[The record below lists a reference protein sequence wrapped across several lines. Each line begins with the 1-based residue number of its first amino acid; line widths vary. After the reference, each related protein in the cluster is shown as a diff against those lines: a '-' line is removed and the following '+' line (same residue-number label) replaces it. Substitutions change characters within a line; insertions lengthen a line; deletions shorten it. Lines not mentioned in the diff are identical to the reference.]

1 MRVLAVDI
9 AGAFDKVSLRGPLR
23 KAEALGISG
32 ELLQWIRS
40 YLADRKL
47 RAVVAGHTSTS
58 QGIGAGVPQGNILVP
73 ILFLLDVN
81 DLEDHPPPGVELAV
95 YADDTT
101 IYTVLKTVLVKRAH
115 HAHVAH
121 DRQASA
127 KAQAPHDD
135 IRLPIVARPD
145 ARDQFT
151 DERVL
156 LRVDAGFRPQRA
168 EFGFPP
174 GHRPSL
180 ELTPSKIENSLNLA
194 DLWTK
199 AITRAVLEVLLEIA
213 SRRAGL
219 NHRLEKKD

>member
-81 DLEDHPPPGVELAV
+81 DLEVEDEPMEMQVGGFVPSAQNQFGISGFQPSQFGMPTPLPAPAPIGLPQ
-95 YADDTT
+95 YTAPTQAFTPTMAATT
-101 IYTVLKTVLVKRAH
+101 VPSFQQF
-115 HAHVAH
+115 
-121 DRQASA
+121 DR
-127 KAQAPHDD
+127 
-135 IRLPIVARPD
+135 
-145 ARDQFT
+145 
-151 DERVL
+151 
-156 LRVDAGFRPQRA
+156 
-168 EFGFPP
+168 
-174 GHRPSL
+174 
-180 ELTPSKIENSLNLA
+180 
-194 DLWTK
+194 
-199 AITRAVLEVLLEIA
+199 
-213 SRRAGL
+213 
-219 NHRLEKKD
+219 